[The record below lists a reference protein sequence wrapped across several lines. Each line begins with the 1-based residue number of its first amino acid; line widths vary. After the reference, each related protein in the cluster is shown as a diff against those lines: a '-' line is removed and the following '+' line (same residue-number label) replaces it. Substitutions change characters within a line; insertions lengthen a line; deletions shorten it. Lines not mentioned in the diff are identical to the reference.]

1 MEFVATEIYWTI
13 KLCLFMLGVCAFIGA
28 VGISLVQ
35 LWSMMK

>member
-1 MEFVATEIYWTI
+1 MEFVATDIYWTV

-28 VGISLVQ
+28 VGISFVQ

>member
-1 MEFVATEIYWTI
+1 MLFTI
-13 KLCLFMLGVCAFIGA
+13 KFCIVALGVCAFIGA